1 MSLREKCIE
10 VGREA
15 MGRSSNWRW
24 WAPRH
29 LERLFD
35 LWEPMIRADEREK
48 KMAAADIA
56 FLDAV
61 DARQTLLDMRA
72 KVENLPDAHRVRTK
86 SGPDYGTWRGDGSIW
101 RMDVL
106 ALFEEPEDGD

>member
-35 LWEPMIRADEREK
+35 LWEPMIRSDERERQEIDFNGP
-48 KMAAADIA
+48 AREDIRRALRAQIAADIE
-56 FLDAV
+56 
-61 DARQTLLDMRA
+61 ARCDKLSHRDRIATPPEWPVCA
-72 KVENLPDAHRVRTK
+72 KCVPYFNIAQGES
-86 SGPDYGTWRGDGSIW
+86 SGD
-101 RMDVL
+101 
-106 ALFEEPEDGD
+106 